1 MSGRRAAAAALLLAG
16 CAQPVPVPVPVPE
29 PASPA
34 ALPAQPEGASARTAK
49 PGWQAQRQMVA
60 AAHPLA
66 AEAGL
71 AMLRA
76 GGSALDAAI
85 AAQMVL
91 ALVEPQSSGIGGG
104 AFLMLWDGRAVSAWD
119 GRETAPALADER
131 QFLGDDGRPL
141 PFPQATIGGRAVA
154 TPGVL
159 RMLQAAHREQGQLPW
174 ARLFQPAIN
183 LADDGFRVSPRLHA
197 LLLANSALRSD
208 PRAAAYFL
216 RADGTPHAVG
226 HLLRNPALATLLRAV
241 SMLGPDALYRGPAA
255 AELVQRVRSHAVP
268 GRLSEADLAAYAPR
282 RREPLCTPWR
292 ELRVCGMP
300 PPSSGHI
307 AMMQTLG
314 MLERLPVAATPTPA
328 GGVPGAP
335 WLHAYTEAA
344 RLAFAD
350 RALHVADPDFTAA
363 PGGGWA
369 SLLDRAYL
377 AQRAALVGEQAMPTA
392 AAGQPPGTATAW
404 AAMPEQPEQGTSHIS
419 VIDAQGR
426 AVALTTSIE
435 NAFGARIMADGGSGQ
450 SGGYLLNNQM
460 TDFALAPTDA
470 AGRPLANRIQPG
482 KRPRSSMSPTLVF
495 DAKSGKLLMTLGA
508 PGGAFLIH
516 YTARTLLAMQV
527 WGLSPQAAIDAP
539 NFGTLGGPLVL
550 EEGRFPAAVAEA
562 LRARGHRVTE
572 AMLSSG
578 VQAIKRDAGGL
589 QGGADPRREGGA
601 RGD

>member
-1 MSGRRAAAAALLLAG
+1 MIAAWRAGAAALLLAG
-16 CAQPVPVPVPVPE
+16 CAQPVLPPPP
-29 PASPA
+29 PA
-34 ALPAQPEGASARTAK
+34 AAAAPQPEVASGWTPK
-49 PGWQAQRQMVA
+49 PGWQASRQMVA

-66 AEAGL
+66 ADAGL

-104 AFLMLWDGRAVSAWD
+104 AFLMVWDGHSVSAWD

-131 QFLGDDGRPL
+131 QFLGADGRPV
-141 PFPQATIGGRAVA
+141 PFPAATLGGRAVA

-174 ARLFQPAIN
+174 ARLFQPAIH
-183 LADDGFRVSPRLHA
+183 LADDGFRVGPRLHA
-197 LLLANSALRSD
+197 LLLADTGLRSD
-208 PRAAAYFL
+208 PRAAAYFF
-216 RADGTPHAVG
+216 RADGSPQPVG
-226 HLLRNPALATLLRAV
+226 HLLRNPAMATLLRAIA
-241 SMLGPDALYRGPAA
+241 MQGPDALYRGPAA
-255 AELVQRVRSHAVP
+255 AEMVQRVRAHAVP

-300 PPSSGHI
+300 PPSSGHL

-314 MLERLPVAATPTPA
+314 MLEHLPAASLPA
-328 GGVPGAP
+328 PVDAVPGAA

-363 PGGGWA
+363 PGSGWA
-369 SLLDRAYL
+369 SLLDSTYL

-419 VIDAQGR
+419 VIDARGR

-435 NAFGARIMADGGSGQ
+435 SAFGARIMADGGSGQ
-450 SGGYLLNNQM
+450 AGGYLLNNQM
-460 TDFALAPTDA
+460 TDFAFAPTDA
-470 AGRPLANRIQPG
+470 AGRPVANRIQPG

-495 DAKSGKLLMTLGA
+495 DGKSGELLMTLGA

-516 YTARTLLAMQV
+516 FTARTLLAMRA

-550 EEGRFPAAVAEA
+550 EAGRFPAATAEA

-572 AMLSSG
+572 AALTSG
-578 VQAIKRDAGGL
+578 VQAIRRDAAGL
-589 QGGADPRREGGA
+589 HGGADPRREGVA

>member
-1 MSGRRAAAAALLLAG
+1 MIVAWRAAAAALLLAG
-16 CAQPVPVPVPVPE
+16 CAQPAPAPVVP
-29 PASPA
+29 
-34 ALPAQPEGASARTAK
+34 QPEAATGWATK
-49 PGWQAQRQMVA
+49 PGWQASRQMVA

-66 AEAGL
+66 ADAGL

-104 AFLMLWDGRAVSAWD
+104 AFLMHSDGRQVSAWD
-119 GRETAPALADER
+119 GRETAPARADER
-131 QFLGDDGRPL
+131 QFLGPDGRPV
-141 PFPQATIGGRAVA
+141 PFDSATVGGRAVA

-159 RMLQAAHREQGQLPW
+159 RMLQAAHREHGQLPW

-183 LADDGFRVSPRLHA
+183 LADDGFRMGARLHA
-197 LLLANSALRSD
+197 LLQADAALRSD
-208 PRAAAYFL
+208 PRAAAYFY
-216 RADGTPHAVG
+216 RADGTPHPVG
-226 HLLRNPALATLLRAV
+226 HLLRNPAMATLLRAV
-241 SMLGPDALYRGPAA
+241 SLQGSDALYRGPAA
-255 AELVQRVRSHAVP
+255 AEMVQRVRSHAVP

-300 PPSSGHI
+300 PPSSGHL

-314 MLERLPVAATPTPA
+314 VLDRLPAAAASAPA
-328 GGVPGAP
+328 DGVPGAA

-350 RALHVADPDFTAA
+350 RAQHVADPDFTAA
-363 PGGGWA
+363 PGSGWA
-369 SLLDRAYL
+369 SLLDSSYL
-377 AQRAALVGEQAMPTA
+377 AQRAALVGDKAMANA

-435 NAFGARIMADGGSGQ
+435 AAFGARVMADGGSGQ
-450 SGGYLLNNQM
+450 PGGYLLNNQM

-470 AGRPLANRIQPG
+470 TGRPVANRIQPG

-495 DAKSGKLLMTLGA
+495 DAKSGELLVTLGS
-508 PGGAFLIH
+508 PGGAFIIH
-516 YTARTLLAMQV
+516 FTARTLLAMQA
-527 WGLSPQAAIDAP
+527 WGLAPQAAIAAP

-550 EEGRFPAAVAEA
+550 EVGRFPPATIQA
-562 LRARGHRVTE
+562 LQARGHRVSE
-572 AMLSSG
+572 AALTSG
-578 VQAIKRDAGGL
+578 VQAVRRQGGGL
-589 QGGADPRREGGA
+589 LAGADPRREGVA

>member
-1 MSGRRAAAAALLLAG
+1 LLLAG
-16 CAQPVPVPVPVPE
+16 CAQPVLPPTAPVVP
-29 PASPA
+29 
-34 ALPAQPEGASARTAK
+34 QPEAASGWTAK
-49 PGWQAQRQMVA
+49 PGWQASRQMVA

-66 AEAGL
+66 ADAGL

-91 ALVEPQSSGIGGG
+91 ALVEPQSSGLGGG

-131 QFLGDDGRPL
+131 QFLGADGRPV
-141 PFPQATIGGRAVA
+141 PFPVATIGGRAVA

-159 RMLQAAHREQGQLPW
+159 RMLHAAHREHGQLPW
-174 ARLFQPAIN
+174 ARLFQPAIH
-183 LADDGFRVSPRLHA
+183 LADDGFRVGPRLHA
-197 LLLANSALRSD
+197 LLLADTGLRSD
-208 PRAAAYFL
+208 PRAAAYFF
-216 RADGTPHAVG
+216 RADGTPQPVG
-226 HLLRNPALATLLRAV
+226 QLLRNPAMATLLRAIA
-241 SMLGPDALYRGPAA
+241 MQGPDALYRGPGA
-255 AELVQRVRSHAVP
+255 AEMVQRVRGHAVP

-300 PPSSGHI
+300 PPSSGHL

-314 MLERLPVAATPTPA
+314 MLERLPAAATPAPA
-328 GGVPGAP
+328 DGVPGAA

-350 RALHVADPDFTAA
+350 RALYVADPDFTAA
-363 PGGGWA
+363 PGSGWA
-369 SLLDRAYL
+369 SLLDSAYL
-377 AQRAALVGEQAMPTA
+377 ARRAALVGEQAMPSA
-392 AAGQPPGTATAW
+392 AAGQPPATATAW
-404 AAMPEQPEQGTSHIS
+404 AAMPEQPEHGTSHVS

-435 NAFGARIMADGGSGQ
+435 SAFGAHIMADGGSGQ
-450 SGGYLLNNQM
+450 AGGYLLNNQM

-470 AGRPLANRIQPG
+470 AGRPVANRIQPG

-495 DAKSGKLLMTLGA
+495 DGKSGELLMALGA

-516 YTARTLLAMQV
+516 FTARTLVATEV

-550 EEGRFPAAVAEA
+550 EAGRFPAATTEA

-572 AMLSSG
+572 AALTSG
-578 VQAIKRDAGGL
+578 VQAIRRDAAGL
-589 QGGADPRREGGA
+589 QGGADPRREGVA